1 MFRELLPTKEG
12 SFRSKTTLLA
22 YKRQMLTCAFKILA
36 AFWWLFFGSI

>member
-22 YKRQMLTCAFKILA
+22 YKPQMLTCAFGGF
-36 AFWWLFFGSI
+36 FWKYLEKLKHF